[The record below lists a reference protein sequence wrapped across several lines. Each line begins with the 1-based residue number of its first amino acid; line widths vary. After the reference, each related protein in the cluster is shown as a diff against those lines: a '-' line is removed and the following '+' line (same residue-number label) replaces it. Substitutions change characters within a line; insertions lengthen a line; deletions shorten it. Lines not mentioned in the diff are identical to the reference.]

1 MTNLKNIHTIWE
13 SKLRAGEKKI
23 MMIVRDEDDWYLL
36 TEKRAEQILS
46 LAMAINGEAGLRPE
60 NIYSIDCPD
69 TDNLWAKIMIK
80 DERELLVEDQNGL
93 YAFGVDGVE
102 PPAPMLFLYFRTEQY
117 HGFVFADRDG
127 CSVRLL
133 PAMQGV
139 IQDDLVPHMA
149 DMFIPS
155 AES

>member
-1 MTNLKNIHTIWE
+1 MTNLRNIYATWE

-46 LAMAINGEAGLRPE
+46 LTMAIDGGAGLRPE
-60 NIYSIDCPD
+60 YIYSINCSD
-69 TDNLWAKIMIK
+69 TDNLWAKIIIR

-93 YAFGVDGVE
+93 YAIGMDGVE
-102 PPAPMLFLYFRTEQY
+102 PPAKILFLYFRTEQH

-133 PAMQGV
+133 PAMAGV
-139 IQDDLVPHMA
+139 VQDDLVSHMA
-149 DMFIPS
+149 DMIVPS